1 MGGLVVRWL
10 GCLVVGW
17 LVVGCAMETDGGRA
31 QYPTPTRILTYTPA
45 ATPTLF
51 AAAIEATSTAQAR
64 TQVALEVAKQQET
77 KNAQATVNAG
87 GVNSTL
93 TVQAAG
99 AAAASTLI
107 FAGPA
112 TTAGYL
118 TGTASRSTQSFY
130 ETRAAYPQMMTATQ
144 AAIDESNRLII
155 ISSVWE
161 LLKVAGAAAL
171 VVCVCVVV
179 LWIGKAH
186 KHKIE
191 ADNLQ
196 KTWSIMTIGATPYRL
211 QWNFGK
217 QEWDFSPLVIE
228 NPKQLDSGASERL
241 RLEAASLELAG
252 RWQEAI
258 LLAAQA
264 ASITGTWS
272 VSVMSNRKAAL
283 GVMSEDAL
291 KDITDILV
299 AGGWLLR
306 GADGT
311 KWVEGRGGFL
321 GLRAA
326 MKEGE
331 FRFTPPL
338 SADGTPKQAPAISLD
353 NATQQPQR
361 GQRAAKPV
369 VA

>member
-1 MGGLVVRWL
+1 L
-10 GCLVVGW
+10 
-17 LVVGCAMETDGGRA
+17 
-31 QYPTPTRILTYTPA
+31 
-45 ATPTLF
+45 AT
-51 AAAIEATSTAQAR
+51 Q
-64 TQVALEVAKQQET
+64 
-77 KNAQATVNAG
+77 
-87 GVNSTL
+87 
-93 TVQAAG
+93 
-99 AAAASTLI
+99 
-107 FAGPA
+107 
-112 TTAGYL
+112 
-118 TGTASRSTQSFY
+118 
-130 ETRAAYPQMMTATQ
+130 TQ

-155 ISSVWE
+155 ISGVWE
-161 LLKVAGAAAL
+161 LLKVVSVVAL
-171 VVCVCVVV
+171 VVCVCIVI
-179 LWIGKAH
+179 LWVGKAH

-211 QWNFGK
+211 QWNFER

-228 NPKQLDSGASERL
+228 NPRQLDSGASERL
-241 RLEAASLELAG
+241 KLEAASLELAG

-299 AGGWLLR
+299 GEGWLLR
-306 GADGT
+306 DASGT
-311 KWVEGRGGFL
+311 RWVEGRGGFL

-326 MKEGE
+326 MKAGE

-353 NATQQPQR
+353 NATQRPQR
-361 GQRAAKPV
+361 GQRAAKPAMV
-369 VA
+369 